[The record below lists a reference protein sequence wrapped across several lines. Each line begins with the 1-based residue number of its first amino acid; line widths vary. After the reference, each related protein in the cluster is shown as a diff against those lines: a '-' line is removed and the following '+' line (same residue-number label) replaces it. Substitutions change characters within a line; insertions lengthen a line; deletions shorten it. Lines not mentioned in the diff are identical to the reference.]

1 MLKPSDYIAEWP
13 DIPHANF
20 IAWLAEIEEKWQEK
34 TAIFYRGDGNTDFT
48 RWSFAHFAAEC
59 KRVAR
64 GLLAAGLS
72 KGDRVVLWAENRPEW
87 MAVWM
92 GTAIA
97 GLTIVPVDFLVSEDE
112 CANIIKITGARV
124 FFYSERKKDFA
135 ASLAGQGLSMTAR
148 VCISPRGNLEGEETY
163 AQFGVN
169 ADRQKLPGA
178 ETIAEH
184 DPVSIVFTSGTTGF
198 AKGVTLH
205 HKGVIANASAAIRS
219 LFILGSDVFINVLPL
234 HHTYPT
240 TCSFLAPLSCGAS
253 TIIVERLVGKVVID
267 DIHDAG
273 GTVLIA
279 VPLLYE
285 KFRVAIDSGYRHLP
299 PPIRLPLDFLRKI
312 SLAKAKKGNFMFGR
326 RALKVVRKK
335 ARLASIRMMVA
346 GGGPLNPET
355 ADFFDSLG
363 FNMVQGYGMSEN
375 SPLIS
380 VSTPWHKN
388 NVSVGLPVKYT
399 DVKIIDDVDDA
410 GESRGEI
417 IESGQKVGEIV
428 VKSPSV
434 MLGYYQNED
443 ATREMFTPDGYLRTG
458 DLGYIDNDGFIY
470 INGRKKNLVVSSG
483 GKNIY
488 PEEIEQH
495 FDGSRVVGEILVVGR
510 KDAGGGD
517 VIFAVVY
524 PNMEALAQDHDGRKL
539 DEALIKALVKAE
551 IEKENRSLPGYKK
564 IADFVLVDE
573 PFEKNAQQ
581 KVKRFLYKRYEKT
594 DI

>member
-1 MLKPSDYIAEWP
+1 MLKPSDYIADWP

-20 IAWLAEIEEKWQEK
+20 VAWLAELDEKWRDK
-34 TAIFYRGDGNTDFT
+34 TAIFYRGDGNADFT
-48 RWSFAHFAAEC
+48 RWSFSHFAAEC
-59 KRVAR
+59 RRIAR

-72 KGDRVVLWAENRPEW
+72 KGDRVVLWSENRPEW

-112 CANIIKITGARV
+112 CFNIIKITEARA
-124 FFYSERKKDFA
+124 FFYSERKKEFA
-135 ASLAGQGLSMTAR
+135 ASLAGRGLKMDAT
-148 VCISPRGNLEGEETY
+148 VCISPQGSITGEGAY
-163 AQFGVN
+163 AQFGAN
-169 ADRQKLPGA
+169 AGAVTLPGA
-178 ETIAEH
+178 GDIDAH

-205 HKGVIANASAAIRS
+205 HKGIIANTSAAIRS
-219 LFILGSDVFINVLPL
+219 LRVYSSDVFINVLPL

-240 TCSFLAPLSCGAS
+240 TCSFMAPLSCGAA
-253 TIIVERLVGKVVID
+253 TIIVERLVGKVIID

-273 GTVLIA
+273 GTFLIA

-285 KFRVAIDSGYRHLP
+285 KFKGAIDSGYQQLP
-299 PPIRLPLDFLRKI
+299 PVIRGPLDMLRKI
-312 SLAKAKKGNFMFGR
+312 SLAKAKKGNYKFGQ
-326 RALKVVRKK
+326 RALRIVRKK
-335 ARLASIRMMVA
+335 ARLQSIRIMVS

-399 DVKIIDDVDDA
+399 DAKIIDDVDDA
-410 GESRGEI
+410 GQSRGDI
-417 IESGQKVGEIV
+417 IEEGRKIGEIV
-428 VKSPSV
+428 LKSPSI
-434 MLGYYQNED
+434 MLGYYKNAE
-443 ATREMFTPDGYLRTG
+443 ATAEMFTEDGYLRTG
-458 DLGYIDNDGFIY
+458 DIGYIDDDGFIY
-470 INGRKKNLVVSSG
+470 INGRKKSLIVSSG

-488 PEEIEQH
+488 PEEIEQR
-495 FDGSRVVGEILVVGR
+495 FDGSRIVGEILVVGR
-510 KDAGGGD
+510 KDEGGGD

-524 PNMEALAQDHDGRKL
+524 PNLDALKQDQEGRKL

-551 IEKENRSLPGYKK
+551 IEKVNRSLPGYKK
-564 IADFVLVDE
+564 IADFTLADK

-581 KVKRFLYKRYEKT
+581 KIRRFMYKHYEKS
-594 DI
+594 

>member
-1 MLKPSDYIAEWP
+1 MLKPSDYIADWP
-13 DIPHANF
+13 DVPHANF
-20 IAWLAEIEEKWQEK
+20 VAWLAELDGKWRDK
-34 TAIFYRGDGNTDFT
+34 TAIFYRGDGNADFT
-48 RWSFAHFAAEC
+48 RWSFSYFAAEC
-59 KRVAR
+59 RRIAR

-72 KGDRVVLWAENRPEW
+72 KGDRVVLWSENRPEW

-97 GLTIVPVDFLVSEDE
+97 GLTIVPVDSLVSEDE
-112 CANIIKITGARV
+112 CFNIIKITGARA

-135 ASLAGQGLSMTAR
+135 ASLAGRGLGMDAT
-148 VCISPRGNLEGEETY
+148 VCISPQGSIAGEGAY
-163 AQFGVN
+163 AQFGAN
-169 ADRQKLPGA
+169 AGAVKLPDAGDIDA
-178 ETIAEH
+178 H

-205 HKGVIANASAAIRS
+205 HQGIIANTSAAVRS
-219 LFILGSDVFINVLPL
+219 LRVYSSDVFINVLPL

-240 TCSFLAPLSCGAS
+240 TCSFMAPLSCGAA

-273 GTVLIA
+273 GTFLIA

-285 KFRVAIDSGYRHLP
+285 KFKTAIDSGYQQLSP
-299 PPIRLPLDFLRKI
+299 LIRGPLDMLRKI
-312 SLAKAKKGNFMFGR
+312 ALAKAKKGNYQFGQ
-326 RALKVVRKK
+326 RALKIVRKK
-335 ARLASIRMMVA
+335 ARLESIRIMVS

-388 NVSVGLPVKYT
+388 NASVGLPVKHT

-410 GESRGEI
+410 GLSRGEI
-417 IESGQKVGEIV
+417 IEEGRKIGEIV
-428 VKSPSV
+428 VKSPSL
-434 MLGYYQNED
+434 MLGYYKNKE
-443 ATREMFTPDGYLRTG
+443 ATAEMFTEDGYLRTG
-458 DLGYIDNDGFIY
+458 DIGYIDDDGFIY
-470 INGRKKNLVVSSG
+470 INGRKKSLIVSSG

-488 PEEIEQH
+488 PEEIEQR
-495 FDGSRVVGEILVVGR
+495 FDGSRIVGEILVVGR

-524 PNMEALAQDHDGRKL
+524 PNMDALSQDQDGRKL

-551 IEKENRSLPGYKK
+551 IEKVNRSLPGYKK
-564 IADFVLVDE
+564 IADFTLVDK

-581 KVKRFLYKRYEKT
+581 KIRRFMYKHYEKT
-594 DI
+594 T

>member
-1 MLKPSDYIAEWP
+1 MLKPSDYIADWP
-13 DIPHANF
+13 DMPYPNYV
-20 IAWLAEIEEKWQEK
+20 AWLAGIEEAWRDK

-48 RWSFAHFAAEC
+48 RWSFSRFAAESR
-59 KRVAR
+59 RVAR

-72 KGDRVVLWAENRPEW
+72 RGDRVVLWSENRPEW

-97 GLTIVPVDFLVSEDE
+97 GLVIVPVDFLVSEEE
-112 CANIIKITGARV
+112 CANIIRITGARA
-124 FFYSERKKDFA
+124 FFYSERKKEFA
-135 ASLAGQGLSMTAR
+135 ASLPGRGFNMAAT
-148 VCISPRGNLEGEETY
+148 VCVSPHGGNEGEEPYT
-163 AQFGVN
+163 QFGAN
-169 ADRQKLPGA
+169 AAAQELPGV
-178 ETIAEH
+178 EDIAEH

-205 HKGVIANASAAIRS
+205 HKGIIANASAAIRS
-219 LFILGSDVFINVLPL
+219 LQALSSDVFINVLPL

-240 TCSFLAPLSCGAS
+240 TCSFMAPLSCGAG

-273 GTVLIA
+273 GTFLIA

-285 KFRVAIDSGYRHLP
+285 KFRAAIDAGYQRLSP
-299 PPIRLPLDFLRKI
+299 VIRFPLDILRKI
-312 SLAKAKKGNFMFGR
+312 ALAKAKKGNVRFGQK
-326 RALKVVRKK
+326 ALNIVRKK
-335 ARLASIRMMVA
+335 ARLESIRIVVS

-380 VSTPWHKN
+380 VSTPWHRN
-388 NVSVGLPVKYT
+388 NASVGLPVKYT
-399 DVKIIDDVDDA
+399 DVKIIDDVDEA
-410 GESRGEI
+410 GDSRDEI
-417 IESGQKVGEIV
+417 IEEGRKVGEIV
-428 VKSPSV
+428 VKSPSI
-434 MLGYYQNED
+434 MLGYYKNEE
-443 ATREMFTPDGYLRTG
+443 ATKEMFTPDGYLRTG
-458 DLGYIDNDGFIY
+458 DLGYIDDDGFIY
-470 INGRKKNLVVSSG
+470 INGRKKSLIVSSG

-488 PEEIEQH
+488 PEEIEQR

-524 PNMEALAQDHDGRKL
+524 PNMETLAQDHDGRKL

-551 IEKENRSLPGYKK
+551 IEKVNRFLPGYKK
-564 IADFVLVDE
+564 IADFTLALK

-581 KVKRFLYKRYEKT
+581 KIRRFLYKHYEKN
-594 DI
+594 DR

>member
-1 MLKPSDYIAEWP
+1 MLNPSDYIADWP
-13 DIPHANF
+13 DITHANF
-20 IAWLAEIEEKWQEK
+20 IGWLAEIEDKWRDK
-34 TAIFYRGDGNTDFT
+34 TAIFYRGDGNADFT
-48 RWSFAHFAAEC
+48 RWSFSHFAAEC
-59 KRVAR
+59 RRIAR

-72 KGDRVVLWAENRPEW
+72 KGDRVVLWSENRPEW

-112 CANIIKITGARV
+112 CANIIGITEARA
-124 FFYSERKKDFA
+124 FFYSERKKGFA
-135 ASLAGQGLSMTAR
+135 AALAEKGFKMDATVCVSPQGGNAGEVSYAR
-148 VCISPRGNLEGEETY
+148 
-163 AQFGVN
+163 FGAASV
-169 ADRQKLPGA
+169 KLPDVGD
-178 ETIAEH
+178 IAAH

-205 HKGVIANASAAIRS
+205 HKGIIANTSAAIRS
-219 LFILGSDVFINVLPL
+219 LRVHSSDIFINVLPL

-240 TCSFLAPLSCGAS
+240 TCSFFAPLSCGAG

-273 GTVLIA
+273 GTFLIA

-285 KFRVAIDSGYRHLP
+285 KFKTAIDSGYQQLS
-299 PPIRLPLDFLRKI
+299 PIIRRPLDMLRKI
-312 SLAKAKKGNFMFGR
+312 SLAKAKKGNFKFGQ
-326 RALKVVRKK
+326 RALKIVRKK
-335 ARLASIRMMVA
+335 ARLESIRIMVA

-375 SPLIS
+375 SPLIA

-388 NVSVGLPVKYT
+388 NASVGLPVKYT

-410 GESRGEI
+410 GLSRGEI
-417 IESGQKVGEIV
+417 VEAGRKVGEIV
-428 VKSPSV
+428 VKSPSI
-434 MLGYYQNED
+434 MLGYYKNPE
-443 ATREMFTPDGYLRTG
+443 ATAEMFTEDGYLRTG
-458 DLGYIDNDGFIY
+458 DIGFIDNDGFVY
-470 INGRKKNLVVSSG
+470 INGRKKSLIVSSG

-488 PEEIEQH
+488 REEIELR
-495 FDGSRVVGEILVVGR
+495 FDGSRIVGEILVVGR
-510 KDAGGGD
+510 KDTGGGD
-517 VIFAVVY
+517 VIFAVVF
-524 PNMEALAQDHDGRKL
+524 PNMETLAQDHEGRKL

-551 IEKENRSLPGYKK
+551 IEKVNRSLPGYKK
-564 IADFVLVDE
+564 IADFTLIDK

-581 KVKRFLYKRYEKT
+581 KIRRFLYKHYEKT
-594 DI
+594 DS